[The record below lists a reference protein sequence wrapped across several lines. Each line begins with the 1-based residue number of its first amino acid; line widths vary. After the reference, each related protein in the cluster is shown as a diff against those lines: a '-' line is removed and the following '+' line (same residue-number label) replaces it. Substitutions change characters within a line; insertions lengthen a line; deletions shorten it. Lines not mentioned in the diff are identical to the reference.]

1 MAGVE
6 KDIAGVLA
14 ARLDADRTQR
24 IFGRIEDFAVQNMRS
39 LAFGAAGAVAA
50 LAGVLSL
57 SGPVAP
63 PAVADPVIVGSLQE
77 PSRVPG
83 AQTWRTVAKPVE
95 LMALQAPQ
103 FGRHQAQY
111 AARLSASGDRED
123 ALVFEPGQTDLPE
136 AKVALRRSA
145 GSQPQPS
152 LFIDMTR
159 QQAERGVA
167 VSRAGAPGRLAT
179 KFGDLDVADMT
190 FQDREGRSQSCLA
203 FRSEGSIA
211 LSGWYCAA
219 QGAAVERPELAC
231 FVDRLAL
238 LKAGED
244 MGLRAFFADAEQR
257 RRPCPTTRISTGR
270 KPTWLDSD
278 GKAPAMRGNNWRGEI
293 TGSIGRR

>member
-6 KDIAGVLA
+6 KEIAGVLA
-14 ARLDADRTQR
+14 ARLGAKGRART
-24 IFGRIEDFAVQNMRS
+24 FGRIEDFAVRHMRS

-57 SGPVAP
+57 TGPAAP

-77 PSRVPG
+77 PSRVPA
-83 AQTWRTVAKPVE
+83 AQNWRAVAKPVE
-95 LMALQAPQ
+95 LVALQAPQ
-103 FGRHQAQY
+103 FRGRQAQY
-111 AARLSASGDRED
+111 AARQSAVGDRED
-123 ALVFEPGQTDLPE
+123 ALVFEPGQPDLPE
-136 AKVALRRSA
+136 AKLTLRRAA

-167 VSRAGAPGRLAT
+167 VIRAGAPGRLAT

-190 FQDREGRSQSCLA
+190 FEDRAGRSQSCLG
-203 FRSEGSIA
+203 FRSEGPIA

-219 QGAAVERPELAC
+219 QNAAVERPEVAC

-244 MGLRAFFADAEQR
+244 RELRAFFADAEQR
-257 RRPCPTTRISTGR
+257 RLPCPTSRVSTGR

-278 GKAPAMRGNNWRGEI
+278 GKAPAMRGEI